1 MKFTAALVGIGLSAT
16 CFAQA
21 PNSRFDGIWVGT
33 ETVTLQQSKWVPKSA
48 SRTTNT
54 TIAIAQNGTL
64 VGIIGGFCPGR
75 FNVVR
80 RSGDAINFEAGHC
93 KLSVRLSADGKTL
106 IETGTNTDI
115 ASRDEV
121 TNSAVDYHNY
131 QISGTFHRSK

>member
-1 MKFTAALVGIGLSAT
+1 MKFTTALVSIGVSAT

-48 SRTTNT
+48 TRTTNT

-75 FNVVR
+75 EHEPECGGNECRF
-80 RSGDAINFEAGHC
+80 G
-93 KLSVRLSADGKTL
+93 
-106 IETGTNTDI
+106 
-115 ASRDEV
+115 
-121 TNSAVDYHNY
+121 
-131 QISGTFHRSK
+131 FHRELRW

>member
-1 MKFTAALVGIGLSAT
+1 MKLTAALVGIGLSAT

-21 PNSRFDGIWVGT
+21 PDSRFDGIWAGT
-33 ETVTLQQSKWVPKSA
+33 ETVTLQASNWVPKAA

-54 TIAIAQNGTL
+54 TIVIAQGGTL
-64 VGIIGGFCPGR
+64 VGVLGGFCPGR

-131 QISGTFHRSK
+131 RISGTFHRSK